1 MAKDAVFEA
10 MNSEP
15 GTMGGPAFETSE
27 LHVATPQTEHITP
40 KMTHPGEVSIRPSR
54 VERDAEHMLEVEKDI
69 MEHDVKPGE
78 TAFSHSFNAT
88 FQETVDEDENLEGPP
103 RERFR
108 PGGPKEARLN
118 RVRLMET
125 GRYYEAAIARN
136 ETPEDP
142 DAFYSLRVDNLPLMT
157 TENQLRDVFERFGQ
171 IGDVYRPIDKD
182 TKTPL
187 RFVFV
192 RFIYKQ
198 HMLNALRDLQNH
210 QVNGRGM
217 KLMVA
222 KPGRY
227 ELETSIY

>member
-1 MAKDAVFEA
+1 MDATQPS
-10 MNSEP
+10 ML
-15 GTMGGPAFETSE
+15 GTMGGPAFEDPQ

-40 KMTHPGEVSIRPSR
+40 KMTHPGQVSIRPGR
-54 VERDAEHMLEVEKDI
+54 VEREAEHMLEVEKE
-69 MEHDVKPGE
+69 MVEHEIKPGE

-88 FQETVDEDENLEGPP
+88 YQETVDEDEHLEGPP
-103 RERFR
+103 RPRFR

-125 GRYYEAAIARN
+125 GRYYEAAIARG
-136 ETPEDP
+136 ESPEDP

-157 TENQLRDVFERFGQ
+157 TEDQLRAVFQPFGQ

-182 TKTPL
+182 TKMPL

-198 HMLNALRDLQNH
+198 HMMNAMREMQGY

-217 KLMVA
+217 KLMEA